1 MLRLVWELLLFL
13 RWAINSSLI
22 RENSCSLQK
31 LLSIKN
37 KKYKLVRKVLPF
49 WLDDFGDQSLLAV
62 GNFVRH
68 DLFSS
73 GLALLRIRQQQWL
86 PVRAAA
92 NDVTKARA
100 SIKTIV
106 GANGGYLNLFYYKA
120 QTRIVRFPF

>member
-1 MLRLVWELLLFL
+1 MVVVIVSEMGNKFLLNSQKLMLIIKV
-13 RWAINSSLI
+13 
-22 RENSCSLQK
+22 

-49 WLDDFGDQSLLAV
+49 WFDDFGDQSLLAV

-68 DLFSS
+68 DLLSS

-86 PVRAAA
+86 PVRTAA

-106 GANGGYLNLFYYKA
+106 GANGGYLNLFLYKV
-120 QTRIVRFPF
+120 QTLIVRFPF